1 MSVLSATQRPE
12 MAVAAPST
20 PAVGAGLASTD
31 RFGEGNRVR
40 AEQRRRLRIQLL
52 RVALA
57 VGLLGTWE
65 ALAQF
70 EIIDV
75 FFFGQ
80 PSGIVNQLWRWVTR
94 GTAQGPLWEQI
105 ATTLEETILG

>member
-1 MSVLSATQRPE
+1 MSVQSATPRPE
-12 MAVAAPST
+12 TIAAKHSE
-20 PAVGAGLASTD
+20 AVGAAPASTD

-40 AEQRRRLRIQLL
+40 AEQRRRLRIQVL

-80 PSGIVNQLWRWVTR
+80 PTGIVNQLWKWVTR
-94 GTAQGPLWEQI
+94 GTAQGPLWEQ
-105 ATTLEETILG
+105 